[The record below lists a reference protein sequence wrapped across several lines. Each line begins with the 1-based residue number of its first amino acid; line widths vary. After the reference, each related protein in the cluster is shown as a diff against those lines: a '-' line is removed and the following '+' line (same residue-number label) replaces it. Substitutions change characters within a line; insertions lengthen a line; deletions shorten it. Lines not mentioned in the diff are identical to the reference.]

1 MVKIDKSIQKPV
13 SSTTNSSLLFLAG
26 EMEVTERSSFGVLGV

>member
-13 SSTTNSSLLFLAG
+13 SSTTNPSLLFFAG
-26 EMEVTERSSFGVLGV
+26 EMEVTERSRFGVLGV